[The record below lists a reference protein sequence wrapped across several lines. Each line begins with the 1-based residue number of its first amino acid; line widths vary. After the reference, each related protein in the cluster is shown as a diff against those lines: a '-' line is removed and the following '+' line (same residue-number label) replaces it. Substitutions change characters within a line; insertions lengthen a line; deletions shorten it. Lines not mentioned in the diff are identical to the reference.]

1 MDVVTGAFS
10 YTGSYIA
17 RRLLASGRRVRTLS
31 RLPDPSHELAD
42 EVEFAPLDFADAAGL
57 VRALRGADTLY
68 NTYWMRFPR
77 GKQTFAGA
85 VANTRTLLAAAKRAS
100 VRRVVHISVT
110 NASPD
115 SPLAYFRG
123 KALAEEVVRRS
134 GISYAIVRPTL
145 TFGLGDILVNDIAW
159 MLRHLPFFVI
169 PGDGRY
175 RVQPVSAADVAEI
188 AVEAG
193 ARGEAP
199 LSLDAAG
206 PDVFEFNDFVALIKE
221 AVGGRAPLVRLPV
234 SLAVP
239 LARAGGLVVRDIP
252 LTRQEVAGLEAGL
265 LISSEPA
272 AGSRTLSSF
281 VFENAD
287 RLGRTYVSELA
298 RNFRPYAPV

>member
-17 RRLLASGRRVRTLS
+17 RRLLASGCRVRTLS
-31 RLPDPSHELAD
+31 RLPDPRHELAD

-175 RVQPVSAADVAEI
+175 RVQPVSAEDVAEI

-193 ARGEAP
+193 ARGEDR

-206 PDVFEFNDFVALIKE
+206 PDVFEFNEFVALIKE
-221 AVGGRAPLVRLPV
+221 AVAGRAPLVRLPV